1 MPRATAPLSRLSSVS
16 ARGRE
21 SWADVTPKKPGP
33 AGRPAERNALSLSA
47 NRTVSL
53 RQAAPA
59 IIWICPRHRLCGQPQ
74 LSEAA
79 VPLQTGAKDAA
90 ACKPPIL

>member
-1 MPRATAPLSRLSSVS
+1 MPRATAPLSRLSLVS

-33 AGRPAERNALSLSA
+33 AGRPDERNALSLPA